1 MPQEKQGLGH
11 LRVLPRRYRSHASG
25 TLGNR
30 NTRPLLH
37 QDESVEPS
45 GQDLTKYE
53 HLEVDSNCSATLAGV
68 TGRIERID
76 PGTHRRIK
84 GLRLVTAYGIAALL
98 GTLPSISHGLHGGA
112 SLSVLAGG
120 IALWASVSEARVVR
134 RESSRDLVLL
144 CAAGVVGA
152 VMIIALA
159 PLLMGPR
166 RPGAEL
172 ALATGAFLVGYL
184 KRFGVLGAGVG
195 SQIYLGQLFAFEMR
209 LTTAD
214 LVMVG
219 VAGLIAA
226 LSAIVPR
233 LLSGPAEHPAVL
245 LTTVPE
251 NDELP
256 ALFMGLQA
264 ALAAVVIVALNDVF
278 GLTESVWAIT
288 ASTYVVA
295 SSRAGTMKRVRARI
309 VGTIIGVPLGL
320 ACLPLADHMPMLIW
334 IAAAVAMIVYA
345 MALPERY
352 DIACAAFAFTLI
364 VTMAAAGDRSVS
376 LLASRIWE
384 TVIGGVIGAVAAM
397 VIVPRIRILS
407 GLRDRF
413 VAGK

>member
-1 MPQEKQGLGH
+1 MSPVCFVTEVLSTLNRSLGAVTARGC
-11 LRVLPRRYRSHASG
+11 LRRSKAWG
-25 TLGNR
+25 IFAFCPEGIGR
-30 NTRPLLH
+30 TRVVAWESQHQTALH
-37 QDESVEPS
+37 QDESMEPS
-45 GQDLTKYE
+45 GQDLPKYG
-53 HLEVDSNCSATLAGV
+53 HVEVDSNRSVTRAKVAGW
-68 TGRIERID
+68 IERID

-98 GTLPSISHGLHGGA
+98 GTLPSIARGPHGEA

-120 IALWASVSEARVVR
+120 IALWASVSEA
-134 RESSRDLVLL
+134 
-144 CAAGVVGA
+144 
-152 VMIIALA
+152 
-159 PLLMGPR
+159 
-166 RPGAEL
+166 
-172 ALATGAFLVGYL
+172 
-184 KRFGVLGAGVG
+184 
-195 SQIYLGQLFAFEMR
+195 QLFAFEMR

-214 LVMVG
+214 LAMVG

-256 ALFMGLQA
+256 VLFMGLQA
-264 ALAAVVIVALNDVF
+264 ALAAALIVALNDAF

-352 DIACAAFAFTLI
+352 DIACAVFAFTLI

-397 VIVPRIRILS
+397 VIVPRFRIFS
-407 GLRDRF
+407 
-413 VAGK
+413 

>member
-1 MPQEKQGLGH
+1 M
-11 LRVLPRRYRSHASG
+11 
-25 TLGNR
+25 
-30 NTRPLLH
+30 
-37 QDESVEPS
+37 EPS
-45 GQDLTKYE
+45 GQDLAKYGRA
-53 HLEVDSNCSATLAGV
+53 EVDNNRSAMLGRVAGW
-68 TGRIERID
+68 IERVD

-98 GTLPSISHGLHGGA
+98 GTLPSISRGLHGGA

-120 IALWASVSEARVVR
+120 IALWASVSEARVIR

-144 CAAGVVGA
+144 CGAGVVGA
-152 VMIIALA
+152 VMMIALA
-159 PLLMGPR
+159 PLLMRPGG
-166 RPGAEL
+166 PGAEL
-172 ALATGAFLVGYL
+172 ALVTGAFFVGYL
-184 KRFGVLGAGVG
+184 KRFGVLGAGIG

-214 LVMVG
+214 LAMVG
-219 VAGLIAA
+219 VAGLIAS

-233 LLSGPAEHPAVL
+233 LLSGPAEHPAVV
-245 LTTVPE
+245 LTTVRENPK

-256 ALFMGLQA
+256 ARFMGLQA
-264 ALAAVVIVALNDVF
+264 ALAAMVVVALNDAF

-320 ACLPLADHMPMLIW
+320 TCLPLADHMPILIW
-334 IAAAVAMIVYA
+334 IVAAVAMVIYA

-384 TVIGGVIGAVAAM
+384 TVIGAVIGAVAAM
-397 VIVPRIRILS
+397 LIVPRIRMFRSLK
-407 GLRDRF
+407 G
-413 VAGK
+413 